1 MENHHV
7 CRAALCSWLLCF
19 LFCFVSGNHSTICFP
34 VPHHY
39 IVVHINNTLTTCSA
53 FGWNQYPQTVGV
65 CGHRSRGT
73 FNIGQLPGT
82 HSNNESSS
90 DSVEFQLDTNFDLRL
105 LVYGLIHLQYY
116 PSLFNFS
123 TAITAYHNTSICFT
137 NNVTGVSGEGL
148 EEGVDDEDYNYTNQT
163 VPWPTLREFTYAF
176 SSPLFAPAILL
187 ALPLLLVQI

>member
-19 LFCFVSGNHSTICFP
+19 LFCFVSGNNSTICFP
-34 VPHHY
+34 VPHQY

-65 CGHRSRGT
+65 CGHKGRGT

-82 HSNNESSS
+82 HSGNNTSS

-105 LVYGLIHLQYY
+105 LVYGLMHLQNF
-116 PSLFNFS
+116 PSLFNS
-123 TAITAYHNTSICFT
+123 SEAIMVPHNTSICFT
-137 NNVTGVSGEGL
+137 NNASLTSD
-148 EEGVDDEDYNYTNQT
+148 EEDDVVEDDTNTNQT
-163 VPWPTLREFTYAF
+163 VSWPTLREFTYAF

-187 ALPLLLVQI
+187 ALPLLLVQL

>member
-34 VPHHY
+34 VPHEY

-65 CGHRSRGT
+65 CGHKGRGT
-73 FNIGQLPGT
+73 FNIGQLIGT
-82 HSNNESSS
+82 HSGNSSSS
-90 DSVEFQLDTNFDLRL
+90 DIVEFQLDTNFDLTL
-105 LVYGLIHLQYY
+105 LVYGLMHLQHF

-123 TAITAYHNTSICFT
+123 QVIYEPHNTSICFT
-137 NNVTGVSGEGL
+137 NNATTDD
-148 EEGVDDEDYNYTNQT
+148 EEGSEEVEDDVESIGTNQT
-163 VPWPTLREFTYAF
+163 VSWPTLREFTYAF

-187 ALPLLLVQI
+187 ALPLLLVQL